1 MLIVMPDLSN
11 KIGIFCDLLKGL
23 LELSTVCERGG
34 VGEEGGEK
42 EAEGATDWHVNKNAG
57 QID

>member
-42 EAEGATDWHVNKNAG
+42 EAEGATD
-57 QID
+57 